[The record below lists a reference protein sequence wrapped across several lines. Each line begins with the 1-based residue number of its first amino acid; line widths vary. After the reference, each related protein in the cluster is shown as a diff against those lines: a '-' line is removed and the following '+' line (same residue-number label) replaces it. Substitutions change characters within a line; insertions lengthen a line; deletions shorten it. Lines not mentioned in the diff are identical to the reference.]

1 MTATEHHV
9 RNGVLLAIGAY
20 AFWGLVPLYYVPAKG
35 VPAFEMLLHRVIWTC
50 LALIPLC
57 FVQRLWPEVK
67 YALTHRE
74 PLLTLCATAFFIGGN
89 WVIFMWAMTNDRVL
103 HTSLGYFINPL
114 LFVLLGVFFLKE
126 RLRRAQI
133 VSVALAATGVGILIY
148 RTGSLPWVALALP
161 TLFALY
167 GLFRRR
173 VMVHT
178 FAALFIET
186 LLLAPF
192 AIAHWADLRGGG
204 DAPFATRGGF
214 MIGWFLLLGPI
225 TVVPLSMFGAAAK
238 RIPFTVMGFC
248 QYIAPS
254 GTFLLGVFYFR
265 EKFET
270 TQFVT
275 FVLIWVS
282 LAIFTMDNL
291 MTPRARVEMPIPD
304 SLEVEAK

>member
-1 MTATEHHV
+1 MTSPHYV
-9 RNGVLLAIGAY
+9 RNGVLFAISAY
-20 AFWGLVPLYYVPAKG
+20 ALWGLVPLFYVPAKG

-57 FVQRLWPEVK
+57 SAQRLWPQVR

-74 PLLTLCATAFFIGGN
+74 TLLTLTATAGFIGAN
-89 WVIFMWAMTNDRVL
+89 WVVFMWAMTNDRVL

-114 LFVLLGVFFLKE
+114 LFVLLGVVFLHE
-126 RLRRAQI
+126 RLRPAQI
-133 VSVALAATGVGILIY
+133 LSVTLAATGVGILIY

-173 VMVHT
+173 VSVHT
-178 FAALFIET
+178 FAALFVET
-186 LLLAPF
+186 LILSPF
-192 AIAHWADLRGGG
+192 AIAYWIYLASQGEST
-204 DAPFATRGGF
+204 FATRGGF
-214 MIGWFLLLGPI
+214 MIGWFLLLGPV
-225 TVVPLSMFGAAAK
+225 TVAPLSMFGAAAK

-254 GTFLLGVFYFR
+254 GTFLLGVFYFQ

-270 TQFVT
+270 TQLVT
-275 FVLIWVS
+275 FILIWIS
-282 LAIFTMDNL
+282 LAIFTFDSL
-291 MTPRARVEMPIPD
+291 VTPRATLPPPI
-304 SLEVEAK
+304 EAEAQ

>member
-1 MTATEHHV
+1 MTSHDHHV
-9 RNGVLLAIGAY
+9 RNGVLLAISAY
-20 AFWGLVPLYYVPAKG
+20 ALWGLVPLYYIPAKG
-35 VPAFEMLLHRVIWTC
+35 VPAFEMLLHRVIWTSI
-50 LALIPLC
+50 ALIPLL
-57 FVQRLWPEVK
+57 FAQRLWPEVK

-74 PLLTLCATAFFIGGN
+74 PLLTLAATALFIGGN
-89 WVIFMWAMTNDRVL
+89 WVIFMWAMTNGRVL

-114 LFVLLGVFFLKE
+114 LFVLLGVFFLRE
-126 RLRRAQI
+126 HLRPAQI

-148 RTGSLPWVALALP
+148 RTGALPWVALALP

-186 LLLAPF
+186 LLLSPF
-192 AIAHWADLRGGG
+192 AIAYWIYLQTQGEAT
-204 DAPFATRGGF
+204 FATRGGF
-214 MIGWFLLLGPI
+214 MIGWFLLLGPV

-254 GTFLLGVFYFR
+254 GTFLLGVFFFK

-270 TQFVT
+270 TQLIT

-282 LAIFTMDNL
+282 LAVFTIDNL
-291 MTPRARVEMPIPD
+291 MTPRARVELPIPD
-304 SLEVEAK
+304 PFEVEAQ